1 MMDRVTCRPID
12 DGTIGNV
19 FSVVNHYGPE
29 VDEGKQAHIGKFL
42 QRKDEWE
49 DMVWQALGKAVQR
62 VKGVARK
69 RGPHGPFKVTPAVVA
84 ELRDAVAAGLTERA
98 AQRQLKQRLETRG

>member
-29 VDEGKQAHIGKFL
+29 VDEGKQAHIGQFL

-69 RGPHGPFKVTPAVVA
+69 RGRHYPFVV
-84 ELRDAVAAGLTERA
+84 RFM
-98 AQRQLKQRLETRG
+98 KRLVDSGVMQTTVDPVDEEVGEEE